1 MSPFDICK
9 PEEISL
15 KSFFLGPQSEN
26 KHFIQN
32 EVLKILNHWWQ
43 WRQTTYPEDG
53 VSITHEEQQEPL
65 FVGNIDSTQK
75 HIDDLLKLFSQEL
88 PKFSPRY
95 MGHMFSEISMPAL
108 LGHLVALLHNPNN
121 VSRESSWVGVD
132 LELEAIKELCK
143 MIGYPET
150 SIGHFTSGGTV
161 ANFEAFIR
169 AKNKWI
175 QTLFSNTNNNLS
187 LNEASYIQ
195 GSSKLNFSPSEIE
208 IYKHIK
214 QKYKHHEY
222 EGGKLIV
229 PSSKHYSWSKAASIF
244 GIGES
249 NLISVELNKYGQL
262 SVTDLKKQIDRCLT
276 NKTPILTIISV
287 LGTTELGSIDP
298 IDKIQSLI
306 DSYKKNYNFNFWH
319 HIDAA
324 YGGFFASLKD
334 ADFFSSPKKMA
345 LQAIKHS
352 TSITIDPHKL
362 GYVPYASGTFLCRD
376 TEDYFNHEIS
386 APYVDFQQKKDLGPY
401 TLEGSRPATG
411 AASMFMT
418 AKCIGLNENG
428 YGEILKR
435 TVNVKNEFENKCL
448 EKQIP
453 LTFVKT
459 VDTNITGFAITKEC
473 KQLSHVNQLTSDL
486 QSQCLSY
493 EKDKKPYYFSKT
505 KLGKNYKN
513 LIKNFCVQNNLEQ
526 DQEHLNLMRMT
537 FMNPFSVSKNSKT
550 NHINEVVNY
559 LNSIVQTL

>member
-1 MSPFDICK
+1 MNPFDICK
-9 PEEISL
+9 PEETSL

-32 EVLKILNHWWQ
+32 EILKILNHCWQ
-43 WRQTTYPEDG
+43 WRRTTYPEDG
-53 VSITHEEQQEPL
+53 VSITHEEQLEPL
-65 FVGNIDSTQK
+65 FVDKIHSTKQ
-75 HIDDLLKLFSQEL
+75 HVDELLELFSQEL

-132 LELEAIKELCK
+132 LELEAVKELCK
-143 MIGYPET
+143 MIGYPES
-150 SIGHFTSGGTV
+150 SIGHFTSGGTI

-169 AKNKWI
+169 AKNKWLQI
-175 QTLFSNTNNNLS
+175 LYSNKDNDLS
-187 LNEASYIQ
+187 FNDACYIQ
-195 GSSKLNFSPSEIE
+195 GSSSLNFSPSEIE
-208 IYKHIK
+208 VYKHIK
-214 QKYKHHEY
+214 QKYKKEY
-222 EGGKLIV
+222 DGAKLIV

-249 NLISVELNKYGQL
+249 NLISVELNKFGQL
-262 SVTDLKKQIDRCLT
+262 CVKDLQKQIDRCLE
-276 NKTPILTIISV
+276 NQTPILAIVSV

-298 IDKIQSLI
+298 IDEIQSVI
-306 DSYKKNYNFNFWH
+306 NGYKKNYNYTFWH

-334 ADFFSSPKKMA
+334 AGFFNISKTRA
-345 LQAIKHS
+345 LQAIQHS

-362 GYVPYASGTFLCRD
+362 GYVPYASGTFLCKEK
-376 TEDYFNHEIS
+376 EDYFNHEIS

-428 YGEILKR
+428 YGQILKR
-435 TVNVKNEFENKCL
+435 TVHVKNEFENQCR
-448 EKQIP
+448 EKHTP
-453 LTFVKT
+453 LAFVKT
-459 VDTNITGFAITKEC
+459 IDTNITGFAVIKNC
-473 KQLSHVNQLTSDL
+473 KKLSEVNHMTSLL
-486 QSQCLSY
+486 QSHCLSY
-493 EKDKKPYYFSKT
+493 EKHKKPYYFSKT

-513 LIKNFCVQNNLEQ
+513 LIENFCLQNKLDQ
-526 DQEHLNLMRMT
+526 DEEHLNLMRMT
-537 FMNPFSVSKNSKT
+537 FMNPFSISKNSKT
-550 NHINEVVNY
+550 NHINGVVDY
-559 LNSIVQTL
+559 LASIIQTL

>member
-32 EVLKILNHWWQ
+32 EILKILNHWWQ
-43 WRQTTYPEDG
+43 WRQSTYPEDG
-53 VSITHEEQQEPL
+53 VSITEEEQREPL
-65 FVGNIDSTQK
+65 FVDKIHSTK
-75 HIDDLLKLFSQEL
+75 HHVDELLELFSQEL

-95 MGHMFSEISMPAL
+95 MGHMFSETSMPAL

-150 SIGHFTSGGTV
+150 SIGHFTSGGTI

-169 AKNKWI
+169 AKNKWL
-175 QTLFSNTNNNLS
+175 QRLYSNKDNDLS
-187 LNEASYIQ
+187 FNEACNIRGQ
-195 GSSKLNFSPSEIE
+195 FTLNFSPSEIE
-208 IYKHIK
+208 VYKHIK
-214 QKYKHHEY
+214 QKYKKEY
-222 EGGKLIV
+222 DGAKLIV

-262 SVTDLKKQIDRCLT
+262 CIKDLEKEIDKCLK
-276 NKTPILTIISV
+276 NQTPVLAIVSV

-298 IDKIQSLI
+298 IDEIQSLI
-306 DSYKKNYNFNFWH
+306 DSYKKRYDYNFWH

-334 ADFFSSPKKMA
+334 AGFFSKSKNLA
-345 LQAIKHS
+345 LQAISRS

-362 GYVPYASGTFLCRD
+362 GYVPYASGAFLCK
-376 TEDYFNHEIS
+376 EEQDYFNHEIS

-428 YGEILKR
+428 YGQILKR
-435 TVNVKNEFENKCL
+435 TVHVKNEFEDQCRKKHL
-448 EKQIP
+448 P
-453 LTFVKT
+453 LAFVKT
-459 VDTNITGFAITKEC
+459 IDTNITGFAFIKDC
-473 KQLSHVNQLTSDL
+473 KKLSQVNSLSTLL
-486 QSQCLSY
+486 QSKCLSY
-493 EKDKKPYYFSKT
+493 NKNKKPYYFSKT
-505 KLGKNYKN
+505 RLGKNYKN
-513 LIKNFCVQNNLEQ
+513 LIKNFCLQNKIDQ
-526 DQEHLNLMRMT
+526 DDEHLNLIRMT
-537 FMNPFSVSKNSKT
+537 FMNPFSISKNSRT
-550 NHINEVVNY
+550 NHINGVINY
-559 LNSIVQTL
+559 LESIIQTL